1 MGFPAI
7 PEVPRLI
14 SLVRA
19 LLYQAIQPHGNPLA
33 AAPPGGIM
41 NQTLMFSRAVI
52 VASML
57 VLPVAASASAR
68 SDAKEQV
75 EFGIKVAQTGLWREA
90 QYRWERAVELD
101 PTYAEAWNNL
111 AIAYE
116 HSGKFDEA
124 RKAYETALK
133 LDPKNMLIRQNY
145 DLFKEIND
153 RTQKR
158 RGGR

>member
-1 MGFPAI
+1 MYIRGASVIF
-7 PEVPRLI
+7 
-14 SLVRA
+14 
-19 LLYQAIQPHGNPLA
+19 
-33 AAPPGGIM
+33 
-41 NQTLMFSRAVI
+41 AV
-52 VASML
+52 L
-57 VLPVAASASAR
+57 VAASAASAQDR
-68 SDAKEQV
+68 SAAKEQV
-75 EFGIKVAQTGLWREA
+75 DFGIKVAQSGLWREA

-101 PTYAEAWNNL
+101 ATYAEAWNNL

-116 HSGKFDEA
+116 HAGKFDDA
-124 RKAYETALK
+124 RKAYETAIK

>member
-1 MGFPAI
+1 MNKI
-7 PEVPRLI
+7 PMLFRAVFIGLM
-14 SLVRA
+14 LV
-19 LLYQAIQPHGNPLA
+19 
-33 AAPPGGIM
+33 AAP
-41 NQTLMFSRAVI
+41 S
-52 VASML
+52 
-57 VLPVAASASAR
+57 AASASAR

-90 QYRWERAVELD
+90 QYRWERAVQID

-124 RKAYETALK
+124 RKAYETAIK
-133 LDPKNMLIRQNY
+133 LDPKNTMIRQNY

-158 RGGR
+158 RGIR

>member
-1 MGFPAI
+1 M
-7 PEVPRLI
+7 
-14 SLVRA
+14 S
-19 LLYQAIQPHGNPLA
+19 
-33 AAPPGGIM
+33 IM

-57 VLPVAASASAR
+57 LLPVAASASAR

-116 HSGKFDEA
+116 HTGKFDDA
-124 RKAYETALK
+124 RKAYETAIK
-133 LDPKNMLIRQNY
+133 LDPKNTLIRQNY

>member
-1 MGFPAI
+1 
-7 PEVPRLI
+7 
-14 SLVRA
+14 
-19 LLYQAIQPHGNPLA
+19 
-33 AAPPGGIM
+33 
-41 NQTLMFSRAVI
+41 MFAV
-52 VASML
+52 L
-57 VLPVAASASAR
+57 VAASAASAQDR
-68 SDAKEQV
+68 SAAKEQV
-75 EFGIKVAQTGLWREA
+75 DFGIKVAQSGLWREA

-116 HSGKFDEA
+116 HSGKFDDA
-124 RKAYETALK
+124 RKAYETAIK

>member
-1 MGFPAI
+1 MPLRVA
-7 PEVPRLI
+7 PV
-14 SLVRA
+14 A
-19 LLYQAIQPHGNPLA
+19 L
-33 AAPPGGIM
+33 
-41 NQTLMFSRAVI
+41 AVLLS
-52 VASML
+52 AS
-57 VLPVAASASAR
+57 AASAQDR
-68 SDAKEQV
+68 SGAKEQV
-75 EFGIKVAQTGLWREA
+75 DFGIKVAQSGLWREA

-116 HSGKFDEA
+116 HAGKFDDA
-124 RKAYETALK
+124 RKAYETAIK

-158 RGGR
+158 RGAR

>member
-1 MGFPAI
+1 
-7 PEVPRLI
+7 
-14 SLVRA
+14 
-19 LLYQAIQPHGNPLA
+19 
-33 AAPPGGIM
+33 M
-41 NQTLMFSRAVI
+41 NHTKMFSRALI

-116 HSGKFDEA
+116 HSGKFDDA

-133 LDPKNMLIRQNY
+133 LDPKNTLIRQNY

>member
-1 MGFPAI
+1 
-7 PEVPRLI
+7 
-14 SLVRA
+14 
-19 LLYQAIQPHGNPLA
+19 
-33 AAPPGGIM
+33 M
-41 NQTLMFSRAVI
+41 NKILMFFRV
-52 VASML
+52 VVVGLML
-57 VLPVAASASAR
+57 LVPAAAASASAR

-90 QYRWERAVELD
+90 QYRWERAVQLD

-124 RKAYETALK
+124 RKAYETAIK

-158 RGGR
+158 RGAR

>member
-1 MGFPAI
+1 MSFRAVALGLMLVVPA
-7 PEVPRLI
+7 VP
-14 SLVRA
+14 
-19 LLYQAIQPHGNPLA
+19 A
-33 AAPPGGIM
+33 AADRG
-41 NQTLMFSRAVI
+41 
-52 VASML
+52 
-57 VLPVAASASAR
+57 AA
-68 SDAKEQV
+68 KQQV

-90 QYRWERAVELD
+90 QYRWERAVDLD

-116 HSGKFDEA
+116 HAGKFDEA
-124 RKAYETALK
+124 RKAYETAIK
-133 LDPKNMLIRQNY
+133 LDPKNTMIQQNY

>member
-1 MGFPAI
+1 
-7 PEVPRLI
+7 
-14 SLVRA
+14 
-19 LLYQAIQPHGNPLA
+19 
-33 AAPPGGIM
+33 M
-41 NQTLMFSRAVI
+41 NHTLMVSRSVL
-52 VASML
+52 VGLML
-57 VLPVAASASAR
+57 TLSATAASASAR

-124 RKAYETALK
+124 RKAYETAVK

>member
-1 MGFPAI
+1 M
-7 PEVPRLI
+7 
-14 SLVRA
+14 
-19 LLYQAIQPHGNPLA
+19 LA
-33 AAPPGGIM
+33 FSAAGA
-41 NQTLMFSRAVI
+41 T
-52 VASML
+52 
-57 VLPVAASASAR
+57 AADRSA
-68 SDAKEQV
+68 AKEQV
-75 EFGIKVAQTGLWREA
+75 DFGIKVAQNGLWREA

-116 HSGKFDEA
+116 HSGKFDYA
-124 RKAYETALK
+124 RKAYETAIK

-158 RGGR
+158 RGSR

>member
-1 MGFPAI
+1 M
-7 PEVPRLI
+7 LI
-14 SLVRA
+14 RA
-19 LLYQAIQPHGNPLA
+19 GTLA
-33 AAPPGGIM
+33 
-41 NQTLMFSRAVI
+41 
-52 VASML
+52 L
-57 VLPVAASASAR
+57 VLLAAASASSAEDR
-68 SDAKEQV
+68 AAAKAQV
-75 EFGIKVAQTGLWREA
+75 DFGIKVAQSGLWREA
-90 QYRWERAVELD
+90 QYRWERAVQLD

-116 HSGKFDEA
+116 QAGRFDDA
-124 RKAYETALK
+124 RKAYETAIK